1 VSRYRW
7 GVAPILL
14 PLPDLRATEA
24 LGARIAALL
33 RPGDAVLLEG
43 PLGAGKSAL
52 ARAVLRSLVRDPE
65 LHVPSPTFTVVQ
77 GYDTPIGPVAH
88 FDLWRLDGPGAVLE
102 LGWDEA
108 LEGVVLVE
116 WPDRLGELRPDD
128 ALSVT
133 LAHAGEDAREAVI
146 EGWADRTALLA

>member
-1 VSRYRW
+1 VPS
-7 GVAPILL
+7 ILL
-14 PLPDLRATEA
+14 PLPDLAATEA

-43 PLGAGKSAL
+43 PLGAGKTAL
-52 ARAVLRSLVRDPE
+52 ARALLRTLLNDPA
-65 LHVPSPTFTVVQ
+65 LHVPSPTFTLVQ
-77 GYDTPIGPVAH
+77 GYDTRIGPVAH

-108 LEGVVLVE
+108 IEGVVLVE
-116 WPDRLGELRPDD
+116 WPDRLGELRPKD
-128 ALSVT
+128 ALSVA

-146 EGWADRTALLA
+146 EGWADRPGLLP